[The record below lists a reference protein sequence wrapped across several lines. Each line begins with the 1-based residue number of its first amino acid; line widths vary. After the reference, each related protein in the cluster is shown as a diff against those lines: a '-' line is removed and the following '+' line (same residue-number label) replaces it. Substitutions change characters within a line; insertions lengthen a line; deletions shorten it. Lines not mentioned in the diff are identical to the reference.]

1 MITQQDIDAAWTAAT
16 QNSDPEGYDVKGM
29 MQRSHQAETVE
40 DLEESVKEICGAL
53 NKTFQD
59 RFGIEDYDGVREY
72 SFAVVN
78 NQFKCTIQTTEFH
91 RAVAAVGL
99 VEAMV
104 AFAAS
109 EWAVGFT
116 IGVMAARAEM
126 AREMGVPAETV

>member
-16 QNSDPEGYDVKGM
+16 QNPDPEGYDIKGM
-29 MQRSHQAETVE
+29 MQRSNEAETLDDVKESVE
-40 DLEESVKEICGAL
+40 DMTNAL

-59 RFGIEDYDGVREY
+59 RFGIEDYNSVQAY
-72 SFAVVN
+72 SFAVTN
-78 NQFKCTIQTTEFH
+78 SQFRQTIQTPQFH